1 MTNGPLVEVR
11 ESFELSD
18 FMTSGSF
25 AVTGTGDV
33 PHWFDI
39 VGLAAQTLGAFAG
52 CLSRYI
58 EDETGEGHAVEIDRR
73 MTALWT
79 VYSIRP
85 MGWSPQSAWNPVGG
99 DYRAKD
105 GWIRL
110 HTNHHLEQ
118 ALSVLQC
125 DQEKDSVAKA
135 VTNWEAEALEDAI
148 VSAGGCAAAM
158 RSIEEWSQHPQG
170 AAVSQAP
177 LVDWENWPAIDDE
190 AGPFTSDLPLK
201 GLRVLD
207 LTRVIAG
214 PSASRFLSLFG
225 ADVLRIDPPFWEEPG
240 IAAEMTLGKRCA
252 GLDLRTKTDREVLST
267 LIQSADV
274 LLHGYRP
281 GALENLGFGPGD
293 LRELNPKLIDVSL
306 CAYGWSG
313 PWSQRRGFDT
323 LVQMS
328 CGMVDHAMAAGEESK
343 PEILP
348 FAILDYSTGFLM
360 AASAVEALR
369 RRKRDGR
376 VMSAKLSL
384 AKTADLL
391 LRTRRNSIDGVEPF
405 APETKDDLDPWIE
418 QTEWG
423 QAQRLKLP
431 FRIGGLDPKW
441 RYPAGRLRS
450 SPADWSQ
457 FVSAVACCGL
467 PIINA
472 KQPDRQLPTNSSK
485 KVQS

>member
-1 MTNGPLVEVR
+1 MTTDPLVEVR
-11 ESFELSD
+11 ESFELTD
-18 FMTSGSF
+18 FMASDSF
-25 AVTGTGDV
+25 NLVGTGDV
-33 PHWFDI
+33 PHWFDL
-39 VGLAAQTLGAFAG
+39 VGLATQTLGAFAS

-58 EDETGEGHAVEIDRR
+58 GDETGECPAVGVDRR
-73 MTALWT
+73 LAALWT
-79 VYSIRP
+79 IYSIRP
-85 MGWSPQSAWNPVGG
+85 KGWAPQSAWNPVGG

-105 GWIRL
+105 GWIRV
-110 HTNHHLEQ
+110 HTNHHLKP
-118 ALSVLQC
+118 VLNVLHC
-125 DQEKDSVAKA
+125 EPEKNSVAQA
-135 VTNWEAEALEDAI
+135 ISNWDAEALEDAI
-148 VSAGGCAAAM
+148 VGAGGCAAVM
-158 RSIEEWSQHPQG
+158 RSIEEWRQHPQG
-170 AAVSQAP
+170 IAVAQAPLIDWQTWPSVDPKPAAVSS
-177 LVDWENWPAIDDE
+177 E
-190 AGPFTSDLPLK
+190 LPLK

-252 GLDLRTKTDREVLST
+252 GLDLRKKSDREVLST
-267 LIQSADV
+267 LVQSADV

-281 GALENLGFGPGD
+281 GALAKLGFGPDD

-306 CAYGWSG
+306 CAYGWTG

-328 CGMVDHAMAAGEESK
+328 CGMVDHAMAAAKESE

-360 AASAVEALR
+360 AAAAVEALR
-369 RRKRDGR
+369 QRKKEGW

-384 AKTADLL
+384 ARTADLL
-391 LRTRRNSIDGVEPF
+391 LRTKRNSIDGAKPF
-405 APETKDDLDPWIE
+405 APETKEDLDPRIE

-431 FRIGGLDPKW
+431 FRIGGLNPTW
-441 RYPAGRLRS
+441 RYPAGPLRS
-450 SPADWSQ
+450 SPATWSQ
-457 FVSAVACCGL
+457 F
-467 PIINA
+467 
-472 KQPDRQLPTNSSK
+472 D
-485 KVQS
+485 